1 MKRSEY
7 VQFMESSGFTRL
19 EAEKMAGYA
28 LLDFSSFDAAYEY
41 YFHSEKFWRGMVYE
55 GHRKARRV
63 FSGLALNATWR
74 HTRHVSS
81 HPSNYPPE
89 GAGKNPWAPSTH

>member
-63 FSGLALNATWR
+63 FFIQDTFRLTHQITHLKVPGRIL
-74 HTRHVSS
+74 
-81 HPSNYPPE
+81 
-89 GAGKNPWAPSTH
+89 APSTH

>member
-63 FSGLALNATWR
+63 FFRSRSKRDRASYK
-74 HTRHVSS
+74 TRFVS
-81 HPSNYPPE
+81 PIQIP
-89 GAGKNPWAPSTH
+89 T